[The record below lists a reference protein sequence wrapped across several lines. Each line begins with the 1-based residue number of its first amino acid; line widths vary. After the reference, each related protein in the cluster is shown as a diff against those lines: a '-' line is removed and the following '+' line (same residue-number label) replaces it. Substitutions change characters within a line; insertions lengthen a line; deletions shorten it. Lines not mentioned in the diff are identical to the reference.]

1 MNVQQL
7 KSQIDAAP
15 LADRATLD
23 KLYLYMTV
31 ADLIKPEYAGML
43 AQAESYQDFLNAV
56 FMDESRKYTL
66 EWAEIAKLKRR
77 NWLSFFEPDIL
88 VQNLRMKT
96 DGLPIQM
103 GSGVVLAP
111 TGSRDN
117 IANLYVFK
125 NGAFNRQA
133 AEFVT
138 SIAGTFTIADW
149 EFFGIYGLYKYRG
162 SVILELPFLEDD
174 ASPASTST
182 GEASSSRNGSSRHRR
197 IACDGDSRL
206 GTDVP
211 AGR

>member
-1 MNVQQL
+1 MDVQQL

-15 LADRATLD
+15 LADRAALN

-31 ADLIKPEYAGML
+31 ADRIKPEYADAL
-43 AQAESYQDFLNAV
+43 AQSEGYQDFLNAV
-56 FMDESRKYTL
+56 FADESKKDTL

-77 NWLSFFEPDIL
+77 NWLPFFEAGMVI
-88 VQNLRMKT
+88 QNLRMKT

-103 GSGVVLAP
+103 GTGVILAP

-117 IANLYVFK
+117 IANLYVFE

-138 SIAGTFTIADW
+138 SIAGKFTLADW

-162 SVILELPFLEDD
+162 NVILEAWEVEEP
-174 ASPASTST
+174 P
-182 GEASSSRNGSSRHRR
+182 RH
-197 IACDGDSRL
+197 APSEK
-206 GTDVP
+206 
-211 AGR
+211 

>member
-43 AQAESYQDFLNAV
+43 AQAESYQNFLNAV

-162 SVILELPFLEDD
+162 SVILEEWELE
-174 ASPASTST
+174 APP
-182 GEASSSRNGSSRHRR
+182 HR
-197 IACDGDSRL
+197 
-206 GTDVP
+206 V
-211 AGR
+211 

>member
-31 ADLIKPEYAGML
+31 ADLIKPEYADML
-43 AQAESYQDFLNAV
+43 AQAESYQGFLNAV
-56 FMDESRKYTL
+56 FMDESRKHTL

-117 IANLYVFK
+117 IAI
-125 NGAFNRQA
+125 
-133 AEFVT
+133 
-138 SIAGTFTIADW
+138 IARSSTRSCAISPCLRIRVCST
-149 EFFGIYGLYKYRG
+149 KY
-162 SVILELPFLEDD
+162 
-174 ASPASTST
+174 TST
-182 GEASSSRNGSSRHRR
+182 TAAASLSIRKR
-197 IACDGDSRL
+197 DL
-206 GTDVP
+206 P
-211 AGR
+211 

>member
-1 MNVQQL
+1 MDVVQL
-7 KSQIDAAP
+7 KEGMEAAP
-15 LADRATLD
+15 SKDQGTLR
-23 KLYLYMTV
+23 KLYLFLT
-31 ADLIKPEYAGML
+31 AGDTIKPEYESAL
-43 AQAESYQDFLNAV
+43 ERAETYQEFLTNIFENAS
-56 FMDESRKYTL
+56 FKDTL
-66 EWAEIAKLKRR
+66 EWAEIAKLKRA
-77 NWLSFFEPDIL
+77 NWLPFFEPDIY

-138 SIAGTFTIADW
+138 SLAGSFTIADW

-162 SVILELPFLEDD
+162 NVILEEWEQEEPPKHG
-174 ASPASTST
+174 AS
-182 GEASSSRNGSSRHRR
+182 GK
-197 IACDGDSRL
+197 
-206 GTDVP
+206 
-211 AGR
+211 